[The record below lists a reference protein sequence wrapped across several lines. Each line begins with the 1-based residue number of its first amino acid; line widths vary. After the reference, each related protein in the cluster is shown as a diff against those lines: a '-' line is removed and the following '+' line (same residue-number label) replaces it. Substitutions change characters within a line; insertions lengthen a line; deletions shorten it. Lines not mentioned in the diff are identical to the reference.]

1 MQRPPLSRRSRHR
14 THALARVAAAAGVAL
29 MLTGLAAC
37 KGGEES
43 AGAVAAPARPVATG
57 AASAPSAI
65 AGIVTSPVPPP
76 PDLAKL
82 PPEAPEAPAASAPVE
97 AAPSN
102 GVPTAK
108 ALADAHAQLESA
120 LARASSCSADS
131 ECRSLAVG
139 GKACGGPTGY
149 EAYSTQAADP
159 AAMTALAQHEHDLA
173 LQEARE
179 SHRVSNCMML
189 GDPGARC
196 EAHKCVTGGPG
207 GVGNPRTR

>member
-14 THALARVAAAAGVAL
+14 THALARVTAAAGVAL
-29 MLTGLAAC
+29 MLAGLLAC
-37 KGGEES
+37 KGGDD
-43 AGAVAAPARPVATG
+43 ANAATAATPARPVAVAANDT
-57 AASAPSAI
+57 AASLPI
-65 AGIVTSPVPPP
+65 AGVVTSPVPPP

-82 PPEAPEAPAASAPVE
+82 PADPPAASAPTAQSL
-97 AAPSN
+97 AA
-102 GVPTAK
+102 
-108 ALADAHAQLESA
+108 AHAALESA
-120 LARASSCSADS
+120 LAKASHCTATS

-149 EAYSTQAADP
+149 EAYSTKSVDP
-159 AAMTALAQHEHDLA
+159 ATMTALAQREHDLA

-196 EAHKCVTGGPG
+196 EANKCVTGGPG
-207 GVGNPRTR
+207 GVNNPATR